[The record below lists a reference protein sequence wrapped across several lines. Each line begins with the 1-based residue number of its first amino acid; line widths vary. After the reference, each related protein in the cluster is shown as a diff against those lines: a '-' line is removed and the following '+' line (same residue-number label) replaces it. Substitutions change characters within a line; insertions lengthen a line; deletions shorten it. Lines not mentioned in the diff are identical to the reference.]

1 MPPVIDEEKCITCGI
16 CADICAVD
24 VYHDSKDGEIPTV
37 TYGEECFCC
46 CACILECPAEAIKLR
61 YPLFAQPSYLLDD

>member
-1 MPPVIDEEKCITCGI
+1 MPPVIDEEKCIRCGI

-24 VYHDSKDGEIPTV
+24 VYYGSDDKELPTI

-46 CACILECPAEAIKLR
+46 CACILECPTEAITLR
-61 YPLFAQPSYLLDD
+61 YPLFAQPSYLMDD